1 MRDNTE
7 RKLLRIGSMFLLC
20 MMLLTGCG
28 GSEAV
33 DESTKRE
40 VDGIIFENDYMSIKG
55 VPVDEYIDTF
65 NTQELVFAYIAK
77 DITERFDAHIIP
89 LGDSNTIVI
98 IPGEL
103 YYDELPCA
111 ELSIFEDEEVTVIT
125 DILEEYYICI
135 DADGKYVMYYE
146 TYHEYDEQEGLFQVK
161 KYVTL
166 KAYKIEFGQYI
177 PDFDTIVE
185 QI

>member
-65 NTQELVFAYIAK
+65 NTQEIVFAYIAK
-77 DITERFDAHIIP
+77 DITEELDAHIISI
-89 LGDSNTIVI
+89 GDANAIVV

-111 ELSIFEDEEVTVIT
+111 ELSVYENDELNVIT

-135 DADGKYVMYYE
+135 DANGRYVMYYE

-177 PDFDTIVE
+177 PDFGTTVK
-185 QI
+185 QV

>member
-1 MRDNTE
+1 MRNITKP
-7 RKLLRIGSMFLLC
+7 KLLRICSVFLLC
-20 MMLLTGCG
+20 VMLLTSCG
-28 GSEAV
+28 GSQGV

-40 VDGIIFENDYMSIKG
+40 VDGVIFENDFMSIKG
-55 VPVDEYIDTF
+55 VPVDEYVDTF
-65 NTQELVFAYIAK
+65 NTQEIVFTYIAK
-77 DITERFDAHIIP
+77 DITEELDAHIISI
-89 LGDSNTIVI
+89 GDANAIVV

-111 ELSIFEDEEVTVIT
+111 ELSVYENDELNVIT

-135 DADGKYVMYYE
+135 DANGRYVMYYE

-177 PDFDTIVE
+177 PDFGTTVK
-185 QI
+185 QV